1 MEIRIFSKIS
11 LLKKKKKKKEK
22 DTGLIQA
29 ILALF
34 FVYFLLL
41 KGESEKHSVKGIDD
55 KIIKI

>member
-1 MEIRIFSKIS
+1 MS
-11 LLKKKKKKKEK
+11 LLKNNKEK
-22 DTGLIQA
+22 STGLIQA

-41 KGESEKHSVKGIDD
+41 KGESENHSVKGIDD

>member
-1 MEIRIFSKIS
+1 MS
-11 LLKKKKKKKEK
+11 LLKNNKEK
-22 DTGLIQA
+22 STGLIQA

-41 KGESEKHSVKGIDD
+41 KGESENHSVKGLDD